1 MVTGGVTKTFT
12 SHGTSAPLAENVTKL
27 APMAIVMMKFAT
39 VATKF
44 KSQEAAM
51 MFICNA
57 QESAV
62 EVEDAKPLLSEIQM
76 FWVTLNSPVCLW
88 TKSSARGQVS
98 HLSIR
103 GVSGNTVTRL
113 RQVTLRYDF
122 FW

>member
-27 APMAIVMMKFAT
+27 APMATVMMKFAT

-51 MFICNA
+51 IFICNV
-57 QESAV
+57 QESAA
-62 EVEDAKPLLSEIQM
+62 EAEDAKPLLSGILM

-88 TKSSARGQVS
+88 TKSSVQDLVS
-98 HLSIR
+98 WSVVHRRWTIGIVL
-103 GVSGNTVTRL
+103 
-113 RQVTLRYDF
+113 
-122 FW
+122 

>member
-27 APMAIVMMKFAT
+27 APMATVMMKFAT

-98 HLSIR
+98 YAFTHRR
-103 GVSGNTVTRL
+103 GRGGCL
-113 RQVTLRYDF
+113 VTL
-122 FW
+122 